1 MDIIPHPAQ
10 LLQADTTQTIRD
22 MAASAEEAGKLL
34 PAQLE
39 LIYRQQ
45 WFKVLTPKQYGGL
58 ELDLNQE
65 VRLIEALAWADG
77 SIGWV
82 VTLCTGAGWFGGFLE
97 PKLAKEVFAQRD
109 VCLAGSGAPTGTA
122 TITKNGYLVNGTWKY
137 ASGALSTTHFT
148 ANCRIMD
155 SNGPVLNNE
164 GTQLIIPFVFKKDEV
179 NIIPAWT
186 YSGMVATGS
195 HSFEVNNVEVTTLR
209 TFRID
214 ANYAHIKHPLYMYP
228 FHQLAEATIA
238 ANISGMAIHF
248 MDLCKDVFAKKQV
261 EKNLTTAQSKE
272 LNDLLTWSVV
282 RMNQLRATFY
292 DDLDR
297 SWANYA
303 QDNTAD
309 REENLKSV
317 SSSSRK
323 LAKKARQ
330 IVDDL
335 YPYCGLEAA
344 RTTTELNRVWRD
356 VHTASQH
363 ALLTFDEQ

>member
-1 MDIIPHPAQ
+1 
-10 LLQADTTQTIRD
+10 
-22 MAASAEEAGKLL
+22 
-34 PAQLE
+34 
-39 LIYRQQ
+39 
-45 WFKVLTPKQYGGL
+45 
-58 ELDLNQE
+58 
-65 VRLIEALAWADG
+65 
-77 SIGWV
+77 
-82 VTLCTGAGWFGGFLE
+82 
-97 PKLAKEVFAQRD
+97 
-109 VCLAGSGAPTGTA
+109 
-122 TITKNGYLVNGTWKY
+122 
-137 ASGALSTTHFT
+137 
-148 ANCRIMD
+148 
-155 SNGPVLNNE
+155 
-164 GTQLIIPFVFKKDEV
+164 
-179 NIIPAWT
+179 
-186 YSGMVATGS
+186 
-195 HSFEVNNVEVTTLR
+195 
-209 TFRID
+209 
-214 ANYAHIKHPLYMYP
+214 
-228 FHQLAEATIA
+228 
-238 ANISGMAIHF
+238 
-248 MDLCKDVFAKKQV
+248 LCKDVFAKKQV